1 MSDARSRRGIGFTVF
16 VGTMLALVLVAASL
30 MIGRV
35 TASAEV
41 VPSTR
46 SAEAGFARDMQTHHD
61 QAVEMSIIVRDRTDD
76 ADVRLLAYDILT
88 SQARQ
93 SGQMYGW
100 LAVWGLP
107 QAAPEPAMT
116 WMHRP
121 IPGDGGA
128 GAHAGHAGGG
138 EPDVDPALVPDTM
151 PGLATREQLD
161 ELATLSGRAAERRYL
176 ELMIA
181 HHEGGVEMAEA
192 VVARSSMPVVTDLAN
207 SMIAAQRSEIQ
218 LMQDLLAARAA

>member
-1 MSDARSRRGIGFTVF
+1 MTEERARRSVGFTAF
-16 VGTMLALVLVAASL
+16 IATMLALVLVASAL

-35 TASAEV
+35 TATPDP

-61 QAVEMSIIVRDRTDD
+61 QAVEMSIMVRDRTDD
-76 ADVRLLAYDILT
+76 EAVRLLAYDILT

-107 QAAPEPAMT
+107 PAAPEPAMT

-121 IPGDGGA
+121 IPGEG
-128 GAHAGHAGGG
+128 GAHAGHEA
-138 EPDVDPALVPDTM
+138 EAEVDPAVVPATM
-151 PGLATREQLD
+151 PGMATREQLA
-161 ELATLSGRAAERRYL
+161 ELGSLSGRAAERRFL

-181 HHEGGVEMAEA
+181 HHEGGVDMAEA
-192 VVARSSMPVVTDLAN
+192 VVARSSLPVVTDLAR
-207 SMIAAQRSEIQ
+207 SMVAAQRSEIQ
-218 LMQDLLAARAA
+218 LMQDMLAEREA

>member
-1 MSDARSRRGIGFTVF
+1 
-16 VGTMLALVLVAASL
+16 MLALVLVAGSL

-35 TASAEV
+35 TATPET

-61 QAVEMSIIVRDRTDD
+61 QAVEMSLIVRDQTDD
-76 ADVRLLAYDILT
+76 PAIRLLAYDILT

-93 SGQMYGW
+93 SGQMFGW

-107 QAAPEPAMT
+107 QASPEPAMT

-121 IPGDGGA
+121 VPGEGGTHA
-128 GAHAGHAGGG
+128 AHEA
-138 EPDVDPALVPDTM
+138 DVDPAEVPTTM
-151 PGLATREQLD
+151 PGMATREQLE
-161 ELATLSGRAAERRYL
+161 ELRSLTGEAAERRFL

-192 VVARSSMPVVTDLAN
+192 VVARSDLRVVTDLAS

-218 LMQDLLAARAA
+218 LMQDLLAERGGETPERDALAGRVP

>member
-1 MSDARSRRGIGFTVF
+1 MNEVRARRSIGFTVF
-16 VGTMLALVLVAASL
+16 IGTMLALVLVTASL

-35 TASAEV
+35 TATTEA

-61 QAVEMSIIVRDRTDD
+61 QAVEMSIMVRDRTDD
-76 ADVRLLAYDILT
+76 AAVRLLAYDILT

-100 LAVWGLP
+100 LATWGLP
-107 QAAPEPAMT
+107 QASPEPAMT

-121 IPGDGGA
+121 IPGEG
-128 GAHAGHAGGG
+128 GAHAGHAAGS
-138 EPDVDPALVPDTM
+138 EPDVDPALVPETM
-151 PGLATREQLD
+151 PGMATRAQLD
-161 ELATLSGRAAERRYL
+161 ELQSLSGRAAERRFL

-181 HHEGGVEMAEA
+181 HHEGGVDMAEA
-192 VVARSSMPVVTDLAN
+192 VVARSSLPVVTDLAK
-207 SMIAAQRSEIQ
+207 SMVAAQRSEIQ
-218 LMQDLLAARAA
+218 LMQDMLAERAA

>member
-1 MSDARSRRGIGFTVF
+1 
-16 VGTMLALVLVAASL
+16 MLALVLVAASL

-35 TASAEV
+35 TATTEA

-61 QAVEMSIIVRDRTDD
+61 QAVEMSIMVRDRTDD
-76 ADVRLLAYDILT
+76 AAVRLLAYDILT

-100 LAVWGLP
+100 LATWGLP
-107 QAAPEPAMT
+107 QASPEPAMT

-121 IPGDGGA
+121 IPGEG
-128 GAHAGHAGGG
+128 GAHAGHAAGSESG
-138 EPDVDPALVPDTM
+138 VDPALVPETM
-151 PGLATREQLD
+151 PGMATRAQLD
-161 ELATLSGRAAERRYL
+161 ELESLSGRAAERRFL

-181 HHEGGVEMAEA
+181 HHEGGVDMAEA
-192 VVARSSMPVVTDLAN
+192 VVARSSLPVVTDLAK
-207 SMIAAQRSEIQ
+207 SMVAAQRSEIQ
-218 LMQDLLAARAA
+218 LMQDMLAERAA